1 VAVDLGDGAVVPRA
15 LGARILRREDA
26 RLLRGRGNYVSDV
39 TVAGELHAAFVRSTS
54 AHAAV
59 IDVDV
64 SAALDVPG
72 VIGAFTAADLAGT
85 VKPLRAVSRA
95 PGYRP
100 CDTPVLARDKV
111 RMVGEPL
118 AVVVAEDRYRAEDG
132 AASVVVRLD
141 ALAPLLTMEDA
152 LADGAPAIHA
162 EAPENLFNSFE
173 QRIGDVEAAFAE
185 ADEVIEL
192 EITQQRYCA
201 VALETRVAIASY
213 DRARGNLTVW
223 LSSQVPHIARTGL
236 ARHLGLPENRVRV
249 IAPDIGGGFGA
260 KCVLYQEDLAVAAAS
275 RLLGR
280 PVKWVSDRVEDLQ
293 ATIHGRE
300 QANHIRAAATADGR
314 VLAVEADVRAS
325 NGAYAVWPYT
335 AALDSGQ
342 ASENVTGPYDIPCY
356 ARRVRAVVTN
366 KAPMGP
372 YRGVGRVLAAL
383 SIERVMDELA
393 LRLGVD
399 PLEIRRRNLVREFPH
414 TTATGLR
421 FESGDY
427 LRMLDLLE
435 EAMDWQRTRADNESH
450 RRAGSFRGLGLAFAV
465 EQSAYG
471 AKAMG
476 SRQLE
481 MTFGY
486 DTASV
491 RFEPDGR
498 ARVAVG
504 LHNHGQGHE
513 TTIAQIAADELGIR
527 PDDVEVVYGDTAIVP
542 YGLGTWAS
550 RSTVCCGG
558 ATILAARELREK
570 ILSLGADMLEARP
583 DDLML
588 ADRAV
593 VLRGSPSRR
602 VAIADVARRAL
613 HEPHLLPAGME
624 PGLDVTR
631 RFMPPEPGSFSS
643 AVHAAHVEIDPDTGA
658 VRLLR
663 YVVVEDCGT
672 VVNPMIVDG
681 QVQGGVAQGIGG
693 ALLEQLVYDENGT
706 LVTTSLMDYLLP
718 TAAELPPIDVLHL
731 ESPSPEVPGGFKGM
745 GEGGAVN
752 APAAVVG
759 AVNDALAPLGI
770 AANHTPL
777 TPEWVHRACAG
788 ARASGSAGTR
798 SQSTKERKKLRETT
812 AVRLPRPSRDR

>member
-1 VAVDLGDGAVVPRA
+1 MRA
-15 LGARILRREDA
+15 LGARVLRREDA
-26 RLLRGRGNYVSDV
+26 RLLRGRGSYVSDI
-39 TVAGELHAAFVRSTS
+39 GLSGQLDAAFVRSTS
-54 AHAAV
+54 AHANLLG
-59 IDVDV
+59 VDI
-64 SAALDVPG
+64 SAALEVPG
-72 VIGAFTAADLAGT
+72 VVAVLTASDLATT
-85 VKPLRAVSRA
+85 VKPMRAISRA

-100 CDTPVLARDKV
+100 CDTPILAQDKV
-111 RMVGEPL
+111 RMVGEPVALVL
-118 AVVVAEDRYRAEDG
+118 ADDRYHAEDG
-132 AASVVVRLD
+132 AGAVRLKLD
-141 ALAPLLTMEDA
+141 PLPVLLTMEDA
-152 LADGAPAIHA
+152 LAEGAPAIHA
-162 EAPENLFNSFE
+162 QAPENLFNSFE

-192 EITQQRYCA
+192 EVSQQRYCS
-201 VALETRVAIASY
+201 VALEARVVLASY
-213 DRARGNLTVW
+213 DSAAEALTVW
-223 LSSQVPHIARTGL
+223 LSTQVPHIARTGL
-236 ARHLGLPENRVRV
+236 ARHLELPENRVRV
-249 IAPDIGGGFGA
+249 IAPDIGGGFGP

-275 RLLGR
+275 KLLGR
-280 PVKWVSDRVEDLQ
+280 PVRWASDRVEDFQ

-300 QANHIRAAATADGR
+300 QANHIRAAAKSDGR

-325 NGAYAVWPYT
+325 NGAYAPWPYT

-356 ARRVRAVVTN
+356 QRRVRAVVTN
-366 KAPMGP
+366 KTPMGP

-393 LRLGVD
+393 ARLQID
-399 PLEIRRRNLVREFPH
+399 PLEVRRRNLVRSFPH

-435 EAMDWQRTRADNESH
+435 EAMDWQGLRADNEAH
-450 RRAGSFRGLGLAFAV
+450 RRAGRFRGLGLSFVV

-471 AKAMG
+471 PKAMG

-498 ARVAVG
+498 VRVAVG

-513 TTIAQIAADELGIR
+513 TTIAQIAADELGVAT
-527 PDDVEVVYGDTAIVP
+527 DDVDVVYGDTAIVP

-558 ATILAARELREK
+558 ATIIAARELCEK
-570 ILSLGADMLEARP
+570 IRTLAADMLEARP
-583 DDLML
+583 DDLFL
-588 ADRAV
+588 EDGRV
-593 VLRGSPSRR
+593 QLRGSPSRG
-602 VAIADVARRAL
+602 VTMADVARRAH
-613 HEPHLLPAGME
+613 HEPHLLPPGVE
-624 PGLDVTR
+624 PGLEVTR
-631 RFMPPEPGSFSS
+631 RFMPPEPGSFAS
-643 AVHAAHVEIDPDTGA
+643 AAHAAHVELDADTGA
-658 VRLLR
+658 VRVLR

-672 VVNPMIVDG
+672 MVNPMIVDG

-693 ALLEQLVYDENGT
+693 ALFEQLAYDENGT

-718 TAAELPPIDVLHL
+718 TAAEVPSIEVLHL
-731 ESPSPEVPGGFKGM
+731 ESPSPDVPGGFKGM

-759 AVNDALAPLGI
+759 AVNDALAPLGVV
-770 AANHTPL
+770 ANHTPL
-777 TPEWVHRACAG
+777 TPEWVLGALRRADRLASVG
-788 ARASGSAGTR
+788 ARS
-798 SQSTKERKKLRETT
+798 STNEGEAEAL
-812 AVRLPRPSRDR
+812 